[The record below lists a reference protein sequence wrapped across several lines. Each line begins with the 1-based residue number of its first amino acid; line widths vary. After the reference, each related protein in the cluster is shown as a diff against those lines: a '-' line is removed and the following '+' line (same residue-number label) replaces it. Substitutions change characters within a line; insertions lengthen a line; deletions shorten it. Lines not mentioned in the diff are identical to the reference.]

1 MELMNHDCTNE
12 QAAEI
17 TYRPMVA
24 IRIFWMTQK
33 SMPPVPWILAM
44 MPLNS
49 SVVARESTFGPTML
63 NTVESTAKNSTTN
76 SSALYLPMKASSLS
90 KVPFRSLG
98 FSTLAML
105 PGPWPGPR
113 RGRLILALLCAAIIQ
128 HLPSARLPKAGTGR
142 SRGIRGNA
150 PSSNHGCPAPLCA
163 LRQARR
169 CCRHCGWWKYAA
181 PR

>member
-24 IRIFWMTQK
+24 IRIFWMAQK

-49 SVVARESTFGPTML
+49 SVVASESTLGPTML
-63 NTVESTAKNSTTN
+63 NTVESTAKNSTTK
-76 SSALYLPMKASSLS
+76 SSALYLPMNASSLRS
-90 KVPFRSLG
+90 VPFMSLG
-98 FSTLAML
+98 FSTFAML

-113 RGRLILALLCAAIIQ
+113 RGRFILTVPCAAIIQ
-128 HLPSARLPKAGTGR
+128 HPPSAHRPKAGIAR

-150 PSSNHGCPAPLCA
+150 PSGNHGCPDPQHA
-163 LRQARR
+163 LRPRPR
-169 CCRHCGWWKYAA
+169 CCRHCG
-181 PR
+181 